1 MSRRRS
7 VRGGL
12 AFAACLVVALVA
24 MGVSAAAAGPPGAL
38 DTGFGIG
45 GKRTVNFG
53 GTDRATHIAVA
64 PDGHIVA
71 VGATDATGG
80 GDFAVARLTADGSPD
95 TSFGSGGQTTLG
107 TTAGVND
114 IGAGVAVLPNEQIV
128 VAGYGGAGQDFITRR
143 LNADGTVDG
152 TFAGAGTSTVDF
164 GGIETVSAMARQP
177 DGGLV
182 LVGSTSSVGGGDFA
196 IARLNA
202 DGSPDTGFSGD
213 GRQTVDFGGADAAN
227 AVALTADGK
236 IVVAGQGG
244 PGNDLVVTRLNPDG
258 SVDTSFA
265 PAGAGKAFVDFGATD
280 AANGVAVQP
289 DGKIVLDGSTTAI
302 GSGDAAMARLDAAG
316 SLDPS
321 FSGDGKLT
329 LGYGAAGEQGLALA
343 VQSNGKI
350 LAFAQGGPASDFEL
364 TRLAPDGSFD
374 TTFGTSDT
382 ATVDFGGAEFDG
394 DVALQPDG
402 QIVTVGSTNVT
413 DGGDMAFA
421 RLQGDPVTAP
431 PTSTSTTTS
440 ATTTSPTPPP
450 PPQPDFL
457 LALAH
462 TSGRPVID
470 VAPGQTVT
478 RQIDLFRNRT
488 SVGPITLSARHM
500 TGGLTLS
507 ITPSNVTRGP
517 FATATL
523 TVTATAKALPRYVKT
538 GLITATPAATAGTTS
553 KTLAFG
559 VLVQAQQ
566 AVWIDGLEITQGAQD
581 DDQPRQTDY
590 HGVTLMNAKKT
601 VVRAFVDLQGRS
613 PARAPGSSL
622 PPLSV
627 ALYGYTKSGQ
637 QLPGSPLLPEWSPP
651 TSSLRRNQP
660 GLPATARES
669 SRSAFVFTLPA
680 SWTQINRFIHFVA
693 APVAPQPSTRV
704 ISGRSEPLS
713 ATFCTAQSCGAQNG
727 YLFGVSFIEPPRTRV
742 MSLIKVRYILNG
754 KFTGDPVPAARAYD
768 KLLALS
774 PVPIAF
780 LNGAGRLTPVPDYA
794 GMFTTTDHLLEH
806 TQAYD
811 DANGRPGDFMM
822 GVFAYPPGL
831 GYSPGPRVGVAD
843 ASDNGTGGAQ
853 RPTTIDAHEVFHL
866 LGIGHADTACGGSKK
881 ATGFPDPDGRMRSV
895 GLDTS
900 ARSGGSNPGDP
911 PYRVIPDDP
920 PAGTPGWDLM
930 SYCNLQVGD
939 PQHWISA
946 RNWQAVLGAAF
957 RSGNRVRAA
966 AARSSRV
973 AGTGSFLVLRA
984 EESGGR
990 VQIDSVLPSTLAAL
1004 PGTPSAYRLVAR
1016 DAGGAVLADAPVTA
1030 AVAEQAGRALSA
1042 SAPALAPSFTSLEG
1056 RVPAAGVARLE
1067 LVRDGAVLGAIS
1079 RSPTAPTANVI
1090 TPAGGARLRGE
1101 KPVTVRWNAAD
1112 ADGGSPAVSLEYSA
1126 DAGATYITVAQAQGS
1141 AQIVLPAGVLAS
1153 SPRGRL
1159 RLRVTDGFNTTVTAA
1174 RPVVVVP
1181 RVPAVT
1187 IIEPALHQRVQGGE
1201 MLYLHGDAADGGGHP
1216 LAGGQ
1221 LRWFASG
1228 HLLGTG
1234 AMLSAVLPAGARS
1247 VRLVARD
1254 RAGRT
1259 GSATVGLTVKTT
1271 TPLFLR
1277 LTVPR
1282 HLSRRARTLALVVA
1296 VTEPANLRLG
1306 KQRWSVGRRAQHV
1319 SVHIRPGRGTLRLRF
1334 VLAAGGRSSTQYVAV
1349 PRR

>member
-1 MSRRRS
+1 MNRRR
-7 VRGGL
+7 RLWGGL
-12 AFAACLVVALVA
+12 AFAAGVLMALVA

-38 DTGFGIG
+38 DAGFGVG

-53 GTDRATHIAVA
+53 GTDRATHVAVA
-64 PDGHIVA
+64 PDGRIVA
-71 VGATDATGG
+71 VGSTDATGG

-95 TSFGSGGQTTLG
+95 TSFGSSGQTTLG
-107 TTAGVND
+107 TTAAVND

-143 LNADGTVDG
+143 LNADGTVDD
-152 TFAGAGTSTVDF
+152 TFAGTGTSTVDF
-164 GGIETVSAMARQP
+164 GGVETVSAMARQP

-213 GRQTVDFGGADAAN
+213 GRQTVDFGGTDAAN

-236 IVVAGQGG
+236 IVVGGQGG
-244 PGNDLVVTRLNPDG
+244 PANDLVVTRLNSDG

-265 PAGAGKAFVDFGATD
+265 PAGAGKAFVDFGGTD

-289 DGKIVLDGSTTAI
+289 DGKIVLDGSTSAV
-302 GSGDAAMARLDAAG
+302 GSGDAAVARLNADG
-316 SLDPS
+316 SLDLS

-329 LGYGAAGEQGLALA
+329 LGYGAANEQGLALA
-343 VQSNGKI
+343 VQSNGRI
-350 LAFAQGGPASDFEL
+350 LAFAQGGPGSDFEL
-364 TRLAPDGSFD
+364 TRLAADGSFD
-374 TTFGTSDT
+374 TAFGTSDT

-394 DVALQPDG
+394 DVALQSDG
-402 QIVTVGSTNVT
+402 QIVTVGSTNAT

-421 RLQGDPVTAP
+421 RLQGDPVTPP
-431 PTSTSTTTS
+431 PTSTSTS
-440 ATTTSPTPPP
+440 ATTTSPTPAP
-450 PPQPDFL
+450 PPQPYFL

-462 TSGRPVID
+462 VTGTPVID

-488 SVGPITLSARHM
+488 SVGPITLSARRL
-500 TGGLTLS
+500 TGGVTLS
-507 ITPSNVTRGP
+507 ISPSNVTRGP

-523 TVTATAKALPRYVKT
+523 TVSAPGNALPRYIKT
-538 GLITATPAATAGTTS
+538 GLITATPSATAGTTAQ
-553 KTLAFG
+553 TLKFG

-566 AVWIDGLEITQGAQD
+566 AVWIDGLEVTQGAQT
-581 DDQPRQTDY
+581 DDQPRQSDY

-622 PPLSV
+622 PSLSV

-660 GLPATARES
+660 GLPADARES

-680 SWTQINRFIHFVA
+680 SWTQINRYIHFVA
-693 APVAPQPSTRV
+693 TPVAPQPSTRV

-727 YLFGVSFIEPPRTRV
+727 YLTGVSFIEPPRTRV
-742 MSLIKVRYILNG
+742 MSLVKVRFILNG
-754 KFTGDPVPAARAYD
+754 KFTGNPVPAARAYD

-774 PVPIAF
+774 PVPFAF
-780 LNGAGRLTPVPDYA
+780 LNGAGLLTPVPDYS
-794 GMFTTTDHLLEH
+794 GVFTTSDHILEH

-811 DANGRPGDFMM
+811 DANGRQGDFMM

-866 LGIGHADTACGGSKK
+866 LGISHADTACGGSSSP
-881 ATGFPDPDGRMRSV
+881 TGFPDPDGRMRSV

-900 ARSGGSNPGDP
+900 VGSGGSSPGDP

-920 PAGTPGWDLM
+920 PAGNPGWDLM

-946 RNWQAVLGAAF
+946 HNWQAVLASAF
-957 RSGNRVRAA
+957 RRGNSVRATA
-966 AARSSRV
+966 TRSSRV

-984 EESGGR
+984 EDSGGR

-1030 AVAEQAGRALSA
+1030 AVAEQGGRALSA
-1042 SAPALAPSFTSLEG
+1042 SAPALASPFTSLEG

-1067 LVRDGAVLGAIS
+1067 LVRDGAVVGAIS
-1079 RSPTAPTANVI
+1079 RSPSAPTATLI
-1090 TPAGGARLRGE
+1090 APAGGARLHGE
-1101 KPVTVRWNAAD
+1101 KPVTVRWQAAD
-1112 ADGGSPAVSLEYSA
+1112 ADGGSPSVSVEYSA
-1126 DAGATYITVAQAQGS
+1126 DAGMTYATVAQAQGS
-1141 AQIVLPAGVLAS
+1141 AQVVLPAGILAS
-1153 SPRGRL
+1153 SPRARL
-1159 RLRVTDGFNTTVTAA
+1159 RLRITDGFNTTVTTA
-1174 RPVVVVP
+1174 RPVVVLP
-1181 RVPAVT
+1181 RAPAVT

-1201 MLYLHGDAADGGGHP
+1201 MLYLQGNATDGGGHS

-1221 LRWFASG
+1221 LRWYSG
-1228 HLLGTG
+1228 SRLLGSG

-1254 RAGRT
+1254 RGGRT
-1259 GSATVGLTVKTT
+1259 GSATIGVRVQAT

-1277 LTVPR
+1277 LSVPR
-1282 HLSRRARTLALVVA
+1282 HLSRRARTLTLVVA
-1296 VTEPANLRLG
+1296 ATEPATLRLG
-1306 KQRWSVGRRAQHV
+1306 TQRRSVGRRPHHI
-1319 SVHIRPGRGTLRLRF
+1319 SVHVRPGRGTLRLRF

-1349 PRR
+1349 SRQ

>member
-1 MSRRRS
+1 MNRRR
-7 VRGGL
+7 RLWAGL
-12 AFAACLVVALVA
+12 ALAAGVVMALVA

-38 DTGFGIG
+38 DAGFGIG

-53 GTDRATHIAVA
+53 GTDRATHVAVA
-64 PDGHIVA
+64 PDGRIVA
-71 VGATDATGG
+71 IGATDATGG
-80 GDFAVARLTADGSPD
+80 GDFAVARLTADGNPD

-107 TTAGVND
+107 TTAAVND

-128 VAGYGGAGQDFITRR
+128 VTGYGGAGQDFITRR

-152 TFAGAGTSTVDF
+152 TFAGTGTSTVDF
-164 GGIETVSAMARQP
+164 GGVETVSAMARQP

-182 LVGSTSSVGGGDFA
+182 LVGSTNSVGGGDFA

-227 AVALTADGK
+227 AVDLTADGK

-244 PGNDLVVTRLNPDG
+244 PGSDLVVTRLNPDG

-265 PAGAGKAFVDFGATD
+265 PAGAGKAFVDFGGTD

-289 DGKIVLDGSTTAI
+289 DGKIVLDGSTSAVGT
-302 GSGDAAMARLDAAG
+302 GDAAVARLDAAG

-329 LGYGAAGEQGLALA
+329 LGYGAANEQGLALA
-343 VQSNGKI
+343 LQSNGKI

-402 QIVTVGSTNVT
+402 QIVTVGSTNAT

-421 RLQGDPVTAP
+421 RLQGDPVAAP
-431 PTSTSTTTS
+431 PTSTSTS

-450 PPQPDFL
+450 PPQPAFL

-462 TSGRPVID
+462 VRGTPVID

-478 RQIDLFRNRT
+478 RQIDLFRNPT

-500 TGGLTLS
+500 AGGLTLS
-507 ITPSNVTRGP
+507 ISPANVTRGP

-523 TVTATAKALPRYVKT
+523 TVTAAGNALPRYVKT
-538 GLITATPAATAGTTS
+538 GLITATPSATAGTTS
-553 KTLAFG
+553 QTLKFG

-566 AVWIDGLEITQGAQD
+566 AVWIDGLEITQGAQN

-590 HGVTLMNAKKT
+590 HGVTLVNAKKT

-651 TSSLRRNQP
+651 TSTLRRNDP
-660 GLPATARES
+660 GLPAAARES

-693 APVAPQPSTRV
+693 TPVAPQPSTRV

-713 ATFCTAQSCGAQNG
+713 ATFCTAMSCGAQNG
-727 YLFGVSFIEPPRTRV
+727 YLFGVSFIEAPRTRV

-774 PVPIAF
+774 PVPFAF
-780 LNGAGRLTPVPDYA
+780 LNGAGLLTPVPDYA
-794 GMFTTTDHLLEH
+794 GMFTTTDLITEH

-811 DANGRPGDFMM
+811 DANGRQGDFMM
-822 GVFAYPPGL
+822 GVFAYPPGG

-843 ASDNGTGGAQ
+843 ASDDGTGHAQ
-853 RPTTIDAHEVFHL
+853 RPTTINAHEVFHL
-866 LGIGHADTACGGSKK
+866 LGLSHADTACGGSSGP
-881 ATGFPDPDGRMRSV
+881 TGFPDPDGRMRSV

-900 ARSGGSNPGDP
+900 VGSGGSNPGDP

-920 PAGTPGWDLM
+920 PGSPGWDLM
-930 SYCNLQVGD
+930 SYCNIQTGD

-946 RNWQAVLGAAF
+946 HNWQAVLAAAF
-957 RSGNRVRAA
+957 RRGNSVRATA
-966 AARSSRV
+966 TRSSRV

-984 EESGGR
+984 EESAGR

-1004 PGTPSAYRLVAR
+1004 PGTPSSYRLVAR
-1016 DAGGAVLADAPVTA
+1016 DTGGAVLADAPVTA
-1030 AVAEQAGRALSA
+1030 VVAQQAGRALSA
-1042 SAPALAPSFTSLEG
+1042 SAPALAPPFTSLEG

-1067 LVRDGAVLGAIS
+1067 LVRGGTVLGTIS
-1079 RSPTAPTANVI
+1079 RSPSAPTARLI
-1090 TPAGGARLRGE
+1090 APAGGARLRGE
-1101 KPVTVRWNAAD
+1101 KPVTVRWQAAD
-1112 ADGGSPAVSLEYSA
+1112 ADGGTPSVSVEYSA
-1126 DAGATYITVAQAQGS
+1126 DAGMTYDTVAQAQGS
-1141 AQIVLPAGVLAS
+1141 EQVVLPAGVLAS
-1153 SPRGRL
+1153 SPRARL
-1159 RLRVTDGFNTTVTAA
+1159 RLRITDGFNTTVTAA
-1174 RPVVVVP
+1174 RPVVVLP
-1181 RVPAVT
+1181 RAPAVT
-1187 IIEPALHQRVQGGE
+1187 IIEPALQQRVQGGE
-1201 MLYLHGDAADGGGHP
+1201 MLYLQGAAADDGGHS

-1234 AMLSAVLPAGARS
+1234 AVLSAVLPAGARS

-1254 RAGRT
+1254 GAGRT
-1259 GSATVGLTVKTT
+1259 GSATVGLKVQAT

-1277 LTVPR
+1277 LTVSR
-1282 HLSRRARTLALVVA
+1282 RLSRRARTLALVVA
-1296 VTEPANLRLG
+1296 ATEPATLRLG
-1306 KQRWSVGRRAQHV
+1306 KQRRSVGRHAQHI
-1319 SVHIRPGRGTLRLRF
+1319 SVRVRPGRGILRLRF